1 MQAGILKERIQ
12 VQRPTVRTDEYG
24 ANVIEYNNII
34 NTRAAVINKSGN
46 RANENGEIVY
56 NYIKSFTVRYY
67 HNIQENDII
76 IWNNKKY
83 RITDIDEVRD
93 KQYKI
98 INSELIN
105 D

>member
-1 MQAGILKERIQ
+1 MQAGILNNIIT
-12 VQRPTVRTDEYG
+12 VQRPTIINDEYG
-24 ANVIEYNNII
+24 ANVIKYNNII
-34 NTRAAVINKSGN
+34 TTRAFIKNNSGN

-67 HNIQENDII
+67 NDIRENDII

-83 RITDIDEVRD
+83 RITDIDEYRD
-93 KQYKI
+93 KQYKV
-98 INSELIN
+98 INTELIN

>member
-34 NTRAAVINKSGN
+34 NTRASVINKSGN

-56 NYIKSFTVRYY
+56 KNDNQYSNLFVAFSPNFSFFCIFY
-67 HNIQENDII
+67 
-76 IWNNKKY
+76 
-83 RITDIDEVRD
+83 
-93 KQYKI
+93 
-98 INSELIN
+98 
-105 D
+105 

>member
-34 NTRAAVINKSGN
+34 NTRAAATNKSGN
-46 RANENGEIVY
+46 RAKIVY

-98 INSELIN
+98 INTELIN

>member
-1 MQAGILKERIQ
+1 MQAGILNNIIV
-12 VQRPTVRTDEYG
+12 VQRPKVVKNEYG
-24 ANVIEYNNII
+24 ANVIQYNDII
-34 NTRAAVINKSGN
+34 TTRAYIKNNSGN

-67 HNIQENDII
+67 NDVRETDII

-83 RITDIDEVRD
+83 RITDIDEYRD
-93 KQYKI
+93 KQYKV
-98 INSELIN
+98 INTELIN